1 MDLGISKKLRP
12 LREKVSKMVIE
23 EIAPVEQ
30 EYFAE
35 VHKGDRWKFTDRQS
49 DIIEDLKTSAQPTA
63 KMTRSFFRHCSR
75 RT

>member
-23 EIAPVEQ
+23 EIAPIEH

-35 VHKGDRWKFTDRQS
+35 VHKK
-49 DIIEDLKTSAQPTA
+49 I
-63 KMTRSFFRHCSR
+63 SFAACWMKVTNVAIYLSLIHI
-75 RT
+75 